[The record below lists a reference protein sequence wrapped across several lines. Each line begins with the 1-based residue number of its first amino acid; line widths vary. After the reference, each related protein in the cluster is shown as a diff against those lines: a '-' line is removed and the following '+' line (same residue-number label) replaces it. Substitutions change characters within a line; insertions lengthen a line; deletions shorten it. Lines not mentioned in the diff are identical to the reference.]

1 MCVRESHTSS
11 MMVWA
16 LWLAGSLSL
25 CLAKTWVWQGALQ
38 PTSIEFKLK
47 TDEPEFRLVA
57 LAANHSVHVAK
68 LVKGGMFQFPA
79 EEGSGWNASTTRL
92 LHLSLDNLQANTSYT
107 WSGTGDVAGRFTTP
121 PAAGTRFNFTFA
133 LGSCAD
139 NDSNSDI
146 FAFMARNQDPLF
158 FVHMGDLH
166 YGNLEVNDEREFA
179 KLYDRTLLH
188 NQSRLY
194 NNLPVVYM
202 WDDHDFGPN
211 NADKSSPSRPAAL
224 ATYRRFTPHYALPG
238 VEADSAVFHS
248 FAIGRVLFL
257 VTDTSSQREGNT
269 TLGKEQLDWLLGQL
283 AWLASPSSPHQAG
296 VWVNTMPWIDDF
308 YKWGEFAQERERIAG
323 EITRLELSRKLIIVS
338 GDAHMLAVDDGTNAK
353 GGVRVFHA
361 AAIDAKPTTKGGPYS
376 HGAFPGRNQYGT
388 VRVADNGREICFTF
402 QGWRFTGRG
411 TAKRMVVFDTCDL
424 LASSPPRPFTP
435 SPHYVQQTWKRA
447 KRLLEQTH
455 AGVQLAV
462 WVDSSSVTLSTFLE
476 LAPPAL
482 AVGALGL
489 AAFFLL

>member
-1 MCVRESHTSS
+1 
-11 MMVWA
+11 MVWA

-92 LHLSLDNLQANTSYT
+92 LHLSLDHLQANTSYT

-238 VEADSAVFHS
+238 IEADSAVFHS

-257 VTDTSSQREGNT
+257 VTDTSSQRQGKT

-353 GGVRVFHA
+353 GGVSVFHA

-462 WVDSSSVTLSTFLE
+462 WVDSSSATLSTFLE